1 MEIFEVVKDKLG
13 CNPKRYTTLLLVC
26 AIALPV
32 SLMILILYQNP
43 SFDLTEG
50 FAKAEKSGN
59 VPIINVDLKNDSS
72 SPAFIP
78 GGRLRNRHL
87 PPGFGNGTSS
97 KNNSWPQTSETDE
110 KQLNKTLPGRFRK
123 ESGSRND
130 SFGNVTSS
138 RNNSLPHTSW
148 PNEKQLNST
157 STPGF
162 RKESSSRN
170 DSFGNGNSSKY
181 NSLLNAGRPGEKMD
195 NGTSAPEFL
204 KQSDS
209 RNESSQSTRMP
220 DDKLLDGLLAPGFD
234 ERSCLS
240 RYRSSLFRK
249 ISPHKPSSY
258 LLSKLRRY
266 EDLHKRCGPRTKSYK
281 KAFKRLKSGHGSSGG
296 CNYLVWI
303 PINGLGNRMISL
315 ASTFLY
321 ALLTDRVLLAELGN
335 DMSDLFCEPFPNS
348 SWIFPQN
355 FPHKVEFRSPDDRH
369 ARGYGNRLKQ
379 GIINESLESL
389 PSYTLL
395 NLDHSDY
402 DLDRLIFHCNQN
414 PTLLQKVPWLFLIS
428 DQYFAPSFFL
438 TPTFNQQV
446 QRMFPEKETVFHH
459 LGRYLFHPSNEAW
472 GRIMRFY
479 QAYLANAD
487 ERIGLQ
493 IRVFNTKTTK
503 VQTILVE
510 LLKCTQK
517 EKLLPQVDPQNP
529 AAAPSKNQRS
539 KAILVT
545 SLYTEFYE
553 NISNTYWAKPTV
565 TGEVIGVYQPSHDET
580 QHFGDNMHNMKAWA
594 EMYLLSMSDVL
605 VTSGCSTFGYVAQGL
620 GGLKPWVLYKVEQDH
635 TRNPSC
641 VRDLSM
647 EPCFH
652 FPPTYGCRT
661 KKKMN
666 AGSLFPYLKYCE
678 DLNWGVKLVSDHQEL

>member
-1 MEIFEVVKDKLG
+1 MK
-13 CNPKRYTTLLLVC
+13 
-26 AIALPV
+26 
-32 SLMILILYQNP
+32 
-43 SFDLTEG
+43 
-50 FAKAEKSGN
+50 
-59 VPIINVDLKNDSS
+59 
-72 SPAFIP
+72 
-78 GGRLRNRHL
+78 
-87 PPGFGNGTSS
+87 
-97 KNNSWPQTSETDE
+97 
-110 KQLNKTLPGRFRK
+110 
-123 ESGSRND
+123 
-130 SFGNVTSS
+130 
-138 RNNSLPHTSW
+138 
-148 PNEKQLNST
+148 
-157 STPGF
+157 
-162 RKESSSRN
+162 
-170 DSFGNGNSSKY
+170 
-181 NSLLNAGRPGEKMD
+181 
-195 NGTSAPEFL
+195 
-204 KQSDS
+204 
-209 RNESSQSTRMP
+209 
-220 DDKLLDGLLAPGFD
+220 GL
-234 ERSCLS
+234 CLS

-258 LLSKLRRY
+258 LLTKLRRY
-266 EDLHKRCGPRTKSYK
+266 EDLHKRCGPRTKFFN
-281 KAFKRLKSGHGSSGG
+281 KAFERLKSGHGSSGG

-335 DMSDLFCEPFPNS
+335 DMSGLFCEPFPNS
-348 SWIFPQN
+348 SWILPKN
-355 FPHKVEFRSPDDRH
+355 FSHKVEFRNHDERY
-369 ARGYGNRLKQ
+369 ARGYGNQLKQ
-379 GIINESLESL
+379 GIINESMESL

-414 PTLLQKVPWLFLIS
+414 PTLLQKVPLLFLIS

-438 TPTFNQQV
+438 TPTFNQEV
-446 QRMFPEKETVFHH
+446 QRMFPDKETVFHH

-493 IRVFNTKTTK
+493 MRVFNTKTTK
-503 VQTILVE
+503 AQTVLDE
-510 LLKCTQK
+510 LFKCTQK
-517 EKLLPQVDPQNP
+517 EKLLPQVDPQHP
-529 AAAPSKNQRS
+529 VAAPSKNQRS

-553 NISNTYWAKPTV
+553 NISNTYWAKPAV
-565 TGEVIGVYQPSHDET
+565 TGEVIGVYQPSHEEI

-605 VTSGCSTFGYVAQGL
+605 VTSACSTFGYVAQGL
-620 GGLKPWVLYKVEQDH
+620 GGLKPWVLFKIEQEH
-635 TRNPSC
+635 IRNPSR
-641 VRDLSM
+641 VGDMSM

-652 FPPTYGCRT
+652 HPPTYDCRT

>member
-1 MEIFEVVKDKLG
+1 MHAHRGNHIEYFRNYSPSLRSESPVKVELY
-13 CNPKRYTTLLLVC
+13 PRYRRSKTFKVNGGDAGGGAAQT
-26 AIALPV
+26 
-32 SLMILILYQNP
+32 
-43 SFDLTEG
+43 
-50 FAKAEKSGN
+50 EKSE
-59 VPIINVDLKNDSS
+59 V
-72 SPAFIP
+72 A
-78 GGRLRNRHL
+78 
-87 PPGFGNGTSS
+87 
-97 KNNSWPQTSETDE
+97 
-110 KQLNKTLPGRFRK
+110 
-123 ESGSRND
+123 GS
-130 SFGNVTSS
+130 GNVTSQQLVDEPFAPGHDKGSCLS
-138 RNNSLPHTSW
+138 RYESGLYRKLSSHKPSPYLFSKLGSNESLHHNLFGPNSYNKTIASAFPFTLSSQTGPD
-148 PNEKQLNST
+148 EKQ
-157 STPGF
+157 
-162 RKESSSRN
+162 
-170 DSFGNGNSSKY
+170 
-181 NSLLNAGRPGEKMD
+181 D

-204 KQSDS
+204 KQSGS
-209 RNESSQSTRMP
+209 RNDSSQSSRMP
-220 DDKLLDGLLAPGFD
+220 DDKLLGGLLAPGFD

-303 PINGLGNRMISL
+303 PVNGLGNRMISL

-321 ALLTDRVLLAELGN
+321 ALLTDRVLLVEVGN
-335 DMSDLFCEPFPNS
+335 DMSGLFCEPFPNS
-348 SWIFPQN
+348 SWILPKSFS
-355 FPHKVEFRSPDDRH
+355 HTVEFRNHYERY
-369 ARGYGNRLKQ
+369 ARGYGNQLKN
-379 GIINESLESL
+379 GIINESMESINIL
-389 PSYTLL
+389 P
-395 NLDHSDY
+395 
-402 DLDRLIFHCNQN
+402 
-414 PTLLQKVPWLFLIS
+414 PP
-428 DQYFAPSFFL
+428 FFL
-438 TPTFNQQV
+438 TPTFNQEV
-446 QRMFPEKETVFHH
+446 QRMFPERETVFHH

-472 GRIMRFY
+472 GRIIRFY

-503 VQTILVE
+503 AQTVLDE
-510 LLKCTQK
+510 LFKCTQK

-529 AAAPSKNQRS
+529 AAAPIQNQRS

-580 QHFGDNMHNMKAWA
+580 QHFGDNMQNMKAWA

-605 VTSGCSTFGYVAQGL
+605 VTSGWSTFGYVAQGL
-620 GGLKPWVLYKVEQDH
+620 GGLKPWVLYKIEEEH

-652 FPPTYGCRT
+652 HPPTYDCRR

-678 DLNWGVKLVSDHQEL
+678 DLNWGVKLVSDHQ

>member
-1 MEIFEVVKDKLG
+1 
-13 CNPKRYTTLLLVC
+13 
-26 AIALPV
+26 
-32 SLMILILYQNP
+32 MILHHLP
-43 SFDLTEG
+43 
-50 FAKAEKSGN
+50 
-59 VPIINVDLKNDSS
+59 
-72 SPAFIP
+72 FIP

-181 NSLLNAGRPGEKMD
+181 NSLPNAGRPGEKMD

-258 LLSKLRRY
+258 LLSKATEIESYSLSLEMTCLIY
-266 EDLHKRCGPRTKSYK
+266 FASHFQTLHG
-281 KAFKRLKSGHGSSGG
+281 F
-296 CNYLVWI
+296 
-303 PINGLGNRMISL
+303 
-315 ASTFLY
+315 
-321 ALLTDRVLLAELGN
+321 
-335 DMSDLFCEPFPNS
+335 FPK
-348 SWIFPQN
+348 N

-369 ARGYGNRLKQ
+369 ARGYGNQLKQ

-438 TPTFNQQV
+438 TPTFNQEV

-503 VQTILVE
+503 VQTILDE

-620 GGLKPWVLYKVEQDH
+620 GGLKPWVLYKVEQDD

>member
-13 CNPKRYTTLLLVC
+13 FDFKRYSTLLLVC

-32 SLMILILYQNP
+32 SFMILIMYQNP
-43 SFDLTEG
+43 SFDLTG
-50 FAKAEKSGN
+50 GLAKAEKSGN
-59 VPIINVDLKNDSS
+59 VSIIIVDFKNDSS
-72 SPAFIP
+72 PPAFIP
-78 GGRLRNRHL
+78 DGRLRKRHL

-97 KNNSWPQTSETDE
+97 KNNS
-110 KQLNKTLPGRFRK
+110 
-123 ESGSRND
+123 
-130 SFGNVTSS
+130 
-138 RNNSLPHTSW
+138 LPHTSG
-148 PNEKQLNST
+148 PNEKQLNRSLA
-157 STPGF
+157 PGF

-170 DSFGNGNSSKY
+170 DSFGNGASSKY
-181 NSLLNAGRPGEKMD
+181 NSLPDAGRPDEKQD

-204 KQSDS
+204 KESDS
-209 RNESSQSTRMP
+209 RNDSSQSTRMP
-220 DDKLLDGLLAPGFD
+220 DDKLLDGLLAPRFD

-249 ISPHKPSSY
+249 TSPHKPSPY

-266 EDLHKRCGPRTKSYK
+266 EDLHKRCGPHTKPYN
-281 KAFKRLKSGHGSSGG
+281 KAFKRLKSSHGSSGG

-303 PINGLGNRMISL
+303 PVNGLGNRMISL

-321 ALLTDRVLLAELGN
+321 ALLTDRVLLVELGN

-348 SWIFPQN
+348 SWMLPKN
-355 FPHKVEFRSPDDRH
+355 FPGEVEFRSPDKRH
-369 ARGYGNRLKQ
+369 ARGYGNQLKN
-379 GIINESLESL
+379 GIINESMESL
-389 PSYTLL
+389 PSYTFL
-395 NLDHSDY
+395 NLDHSHY
-402 DLDRLIFHCNQN
+402 DLDRLSFYCNQN
-414 PTLLQKVPWLFLIS
+414 PTLLRKVPWLFLIS

-438 TPTFNQQV
+438 TPTFKKEV

-472 GRIMRFY
+472 GLIIRFY
-479 QAYLANAD
+479 QAYLAKAD

-493 IRVFNTKTTK
+493 IRVFNTKTTT
-503 VQTILVE
+503 VHTVLDE

-517 EKLLPQVDPQNP
+517 EKLLPQVDPQSP
-529 AAAPSKNQRS
+529 VATPSKNQRS

-545 SLYTEFYE
+545 SLYTEFFE

-565 TGEVIGVYQPSHDET
+565 TGEVIGVYQPSHEEI

-594 EMYLLSMSDVL
+594 EMYLLSLSDVL
-605 VTSGCSTFGYVAQGL
+605 VTSAWSTFGYVSQGL
-620 GGLKPWVLYKVEQDH
+620 GGLTPWVLYKIEQGN

-652 FPPTYGCRT
+652 FPPTYDCRT
-661 KKKMN
+661 KTKMN
-666 AGSLFPYLKYCE
+666 AGSLFPYVKYCK
-678 DLNWGVKLVSDHQEL
+678 DLNWGVKLVGDGDHQELQL

>member
-1 MEIFEVVKDKLG
+1 MFLIVQQRSKTFKVDGGDAEINVLAG
-13 CNPKRYTTLLLVC
+13 GGAAQT
-26 AIALPV
+26 
-32 SLMILILYQNP
+32 
-43 SFDLTEG
+43 
-50 FAKAEKSGN
+50 EKSE
-59 VPIINVDLKNDSS
+59 VADS
-72 SPAFIP
+72 
-78 GGRLRNRHL
+78 
-87 PPGFGNGTSS
+87 
-97 KNNSWPQTSETDE
+97 
-110 KQLNKTLPGRFRK
+110 
-123 ESGSRND
+123 
-130 SFGNVTSS
+130 GNVTSQQLVDEPFAPGHDKGSCLS
-138 RNNSLPHTSW
+138 RPE
-148 PNEKQLNST
+148 EKQEN
-157 STPGF
+157 
-162 RKESSSRN
+162 R
-170 DSFGNGNSSKY
+170 
-181 NSLLNAGRPGEKMD
+181 
-195 NGTSAPEFL
+195 TSAPEFL

-209 RNESSQSTRMP
+209 RNDSSQSSRMP

-281 KAFKRLKSGHGSSGG
+281 KACKRLKSGHGSSGG

-315 ASTFLY
+315 ASAFLY

-335 DMSDLFCEPFPNS
+335 DMSGLFCEPFPNS
-348 SWIFPQN
+348 SWIFPKN
-355 FPHKVEFRSPDDRH
+355 FSHKVEFRNHDERY
-369 ARGYGNRLKQ
+369 ARGYGNQLKQ
-379 GIINESLESL
+379 GIINESMESV

-402 DLDRLIFHCNQN
+402 DLDRQSFYCNQN
-414 PTLLQKVPWLFLIS
+414 PSLLQK
-428 DQYFAPSFFL
+428 
-438 TPTFNQQV
+438 
-446 QRMFPEKETVFHH
+446 
-459 LGRYLFHPSNEAW
+459 
-472 GRIMRFY
+472 
-479 QAYLANAD
+479 AYLANAD

-503 VQTILVE
+503 VQTVLDE
-510 LLKCTQK
+510 LFKCTQK

-529 AAAPSKNQRS
+529 AAAPSKNQKS

-620 GGLKPWVLYKVEQDH
+620 GGLKPWVLYKIEEEH

-652 FPPTYGCRT
+652 FPPTYDCRT

-678 DLNWGVKLVSDHQEL
+678 DLNWGVKLVSDHQE